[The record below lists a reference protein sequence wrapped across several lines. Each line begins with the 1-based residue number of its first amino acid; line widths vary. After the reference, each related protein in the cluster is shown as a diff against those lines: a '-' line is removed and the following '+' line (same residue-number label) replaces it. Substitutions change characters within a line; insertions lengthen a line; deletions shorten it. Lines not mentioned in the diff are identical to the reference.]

1 MHYAVIY
8 FILFFL
14 RGQGYG
20 LDFKALDPGSRGG
33 APLRYAS
40 PHPKTTRAH
49 NLFGFRVSHG
59 NPGSA
64 GWRNTRPNRCRAQH
78 KHEMNPPEGEA
89 AKTVE
94 GQWAQQAKP
103 HDFAEANLSVLRST
117 TKEEPTLQRRS

>member
-49 NLFGFRVSHG
+49 NLFGLGFLMETLVR
-59 NPGSA
+59 
-64 GWRNTRPNRCRAQH
+64 RD
-78 KHEMNPPEGEA
+78 GETQDRTDA
-89 AKTVE
+89 EPMPRTT
-94 GQWAQQAKP
+94 QA
-103 HDFAEANLSVLRST
+103 
-117 TKEEPTLQRRS
+117 